1 MTLQTGNIEIMNRI
15 LYRLKYLLILLLFIV
30 MAIPT
35 MAVAGVGQADDKGFS
50 LQYARGIQM
59 QRHADGILVTIHPA
73 WDKNESA
80 VRYLLVPKG
89 KKITVKDP
97 ALQVITVPVQRVVS
111 LSTTHLAYI
120 NAAGCTDRLVGL
132 ADFKHVNTPS
142 VIQRIEA
149 GNVKA
154 VGNFSNLRIETIM
167 DLSPD
172 LILTSASGSI
182 YDSHPKLMEA
192 GLPTVMVIDHMEAHP
207 LGRLEWI
214 KFLGLLLGT
223 DSHACRLFDQTVA
236 EYKQLVEKTA
246 TVSNRPRV
254 LTGAPFQGQW
264 WVARGGSFI
273 AHYIRD
279 AGGDYLWASIPGVSS
294 VPMDIESVY
303 ERALS
308 ADVWINTGS
317 WKRAD
322 ESLAADSR
330 FGIIPALE
338 KGRMYNNNKRLNRWG
353 GNDYWESGMLH
364 PEVVLADLIAILHP
378 DLLPDHELFYYRR
391 LGR

>member
-1 MTLQTGNIEIMNRI
+1 MNRFFCCKT
-15 LYRLKYLLILLLFIV
+15 YVLILLLFISAV
-30 MAIPT
+30 MLC
-35 MAVAGVGQADDKGFS
+35 AVAAGVVRADDKGFS
-50 LQYARGIQM
+50 LQYARGLQM
-59 QRHADGILVTIHPA
+59 QHHALGILVTIHPA

-80 VRYLLVPKG
+80 VRYLLVPRG

-97 ALQVITVPVQRVVS
+97 ALQIITVPVRRVVS

-120 NAAGCTDRLVGL
+120 DAAGCTDRLVGL

-223 DSHACRLFDQTVA
+223 DAHACQLFDQTVA
-236 EYKQLVEKTA
+236 EYKQLVEKTVA
-246 TVSNRPRV
+246 VSKRPRV
-254 LTGAPFQGQW
+254 LTGAPFQGHW

-273 AHYIRD
+273 ARYIRD
-279 AGGDYLWASIPGVSS
+279 AGGDYLWANIPGVSS

-317 WKRAD
+317 WKRVD
-322 ESLAADSR
+322 ESLAADPR

-338 KGRMYNNNKRLNRWG
+338 KGRMVNNNKRLNRWG

-378 DLLPDHELFYYRR
+378 GLLTDHKLVYYRR
-391 LGR
+391 LER